1 MSLDIIVRKQKQIM
15 SYMKKDKSI
24 ARKLFE
30 VKGNLDATRQ
40 VLKESATD
48 DFVNGIVD
56 TPGYEPFVQEVAE
69 EIMALHPEIEQET
82 LDNKLGIAKVKKVKV
97 AKKKAVKKH
106 VSRTKSGK
114 TYKKSYL
121 KWNESKETF
130 IKSRGNMSAS
140 AVVKDYQ
147 NTYDDGRT
155 KSSILTKFYRLR
167 G

>member
-15 SYMKKDKSI
+15 TYMNKDISV

-30 VKGNLDATRQ
+30 SKGNLEATRQ
-40 VLKESATD
+40 ILKESATD

-56 TPGYEPFVQEVAE
+56 TAGYEPFVMEVAE
-69 EIMALHPEIEQET
+69 EIMALHPEAEQET
-82 LDNKLGIAKVKKVKV
+82 LDAKLGLRKVKKTKVKKKV
-97 AKKKAVKKH
+97 AKKH
-106 VSRTKSGK
+106 VSTTKSGK
-114 TYKKSYL
+114 TYKKTYL

-130 IKSRGNMSAS
+130 IKSRANLSGS

-147 NTYDDGRT
+147 NTYNDGRT

-167 G
+167 R